1 MIKISVTA
9 RPQAVYRYSNAT
21 RQRRRNLEDKVRD
34 SDTWRQNIKGLDWFY
49 AIIFHTLPV

>member
-21 RQRRRNLEDKVRD
+21 RQSRNLEDKVRD